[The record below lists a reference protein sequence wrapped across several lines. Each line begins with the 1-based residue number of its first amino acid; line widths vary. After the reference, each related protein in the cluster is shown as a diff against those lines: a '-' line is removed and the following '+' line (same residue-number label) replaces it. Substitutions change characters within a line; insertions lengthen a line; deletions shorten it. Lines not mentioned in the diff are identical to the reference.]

1 MLTYLVSKL
10 HIEIQLKVADP
21 KPTNYFSQNFNAG
34 QCEEMLSKLASCSGK
49 LFPSLLKG
57 QITMSSTI

>member
-10 HIEIQLKVADP
+10 HIEIQLKVADL
-21 KPTNYFSQNFNAG
+21 KPTNYFSQNAG
-34 QCEEMLSKLASCSGK
+34 QCEEKLASCSWK
-49 LFPSLLKG
+49 LFPSLWKG

>member
-10 HIEIQLKVADP
+10 HIEIQLKVADL

-34 QCEEMLSKLASCSGK
+34 QCEEMLSNCFMQLEIVSIIMKRSNNYE
-49 LFPSLLKG
+49 
-57 QITMSSTI
+57 

>member
-10 HIEIQLKVADP
+10 HIEIQLKVADL

-34 QCEEMLSKLASCSGK
+34 QCEEMLSKLASCSWK
-49 LFPSLLKG
+49 LFPSL
-57 QITMSSTI
+57 